1 MKLIH
6 DILLDEQTIASKV
19 KELAIQ
25 ISKDYANKELLL
37 VCILKGAFT
46 FTADL
51 MRLLTVPTTVEFIQA
66 SSYGTSTTSSR
77 NVVIKQGVSTDLRGQ
92 HVLLVD
98 TVIDSGKTLA
108 SVMQKF
114 SRCGPTSLATVA
126 LLDKKSR
133 RTEDIHITY
142 RGFEIPDIFVVG
154 YGLDIGEQYRNLPY
168 IAALNPADQL

>member
-6 DILLDEQTIASKV
+6 DILLDEQTIAGKV
-19 KELAIQ
+19 EELAIQ

-133 RTEDIHITY
+133 RAEDIQITY

-168 IAALNPADQL
+168 IAALNPAD

>member
-6 DILLDEQTIASKV
+6 DILLDEQTIAGKV
-19 KELAIQ
+19 EELAIQ

-51 MRLLTVPTTVEFIQA
+51 MRLLTVPTTVEFIQV

-77 NVVIKQGVSTDLRGQ
+77 NVVLKQGVSTDVRGK

-114 SRCGPTSLATVA
+114 SRCGPTSLAMVA

-133 RTEDIHITY
+133 RSEDIQITY

>member
-66 SSYGTSTTSSR
+66 SSYGTSTTSSG
-77 NVVIKQGVSTDLRGQ
+77 NVVIKQGVATDLRGQ

-108 SVMQKF
+108 SVMQKV

-133 RTEDIHITY
+133 RTEDIQITY